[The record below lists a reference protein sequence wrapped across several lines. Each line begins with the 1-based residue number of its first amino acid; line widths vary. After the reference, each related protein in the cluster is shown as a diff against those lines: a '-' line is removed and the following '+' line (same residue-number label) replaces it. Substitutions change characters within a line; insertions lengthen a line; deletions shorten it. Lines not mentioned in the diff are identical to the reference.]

1 MTWRTLK
8 NENMGF
14 DIFFFKC
21 TYFFDRCFWKEK
33 KIVNCVSRQ
42 NTNFSVNKEI
52 SNRVHCKKIC
62 NFIFFLKCSF
72 FFGRYLLKKKKKLL
86 TLWVGKKT
94 FGVKIKKYDSAHC
107 KKWNYVILYYFWKCT
122 YFFEWYLWKK
132 KTLLTVWETKTQTLL
147 QR

>member
-52 SNRVHCKKIC
+52 SNRVHCKK
-62 NFIFFLKCSF
+62 K
-72 FFGRYLLKKKKKLL
+72 
-86 TLWVGKKT
+86 
-94 FGVKIKKYDSAHC
+94 
-107 KKWNYVILYYFWKCT
+107 YVILY
-122 YFFEWYLWKK
+122 FFKVLLFLW
-132 KTLLTVWETKTQTLL
+132 
-147 QR
+147 